1 MILCIC
7 SNTMIVNLEA
17 NMKYVSLSNYLKS
30 EYGEKYYKLALSCS
44 TSCPNRDGKC
54 GFGGCIFCSAKG
66 SGDFA
71 QDALLPVNV
80 QIENAKDIIKNKSDN
95 DRYIAYFQAF
105 TSTYGDFNYL
115 KEVFTETINR
125 DDVAILSIATRPDCL
140 SDDILNLISK
150 LNKIKPVWVELGL
163 QSIHKSTAEY
173 IRRGYDTDVYFDA
186 VKKLKAIGVH
196 VITHIIIGLP
206 FETKELII
214 ETAREV
220 GRVTDGVKLQ
230 LLHVIKGTDL
240 AIEYEK
246 GVFDTLSMEEYADLL
261 CECLNAIPENVV
273 VHRLTGDG
281 DKQTLIAPTWTR
293 DKKRVLNFIN
303 HKIAQFKR
311 NEF

>member
-1 MILCIC
+1 MR
-7 SNTMIVNLEA
+7 
-17 NMKYVSLSNYLKS
+17 YVSLSNYLKS

-44 TSCPNRDGKC
+44 NSCPNRDGKC
-54 GFGGCIFCSAKG
+54 GYGGCIFCSLKG

-71 QDALLPVNV
+71 QDALLPVSE
-80 QIENAKDIIKNKSDN
+80 QIERAKSLVKNKSDN

-105 TSTYGDFNYL
+105 TSTYGDFVYL
-115 KEVFTETINR
+115 KNTFTETLKR

-140 SDDILNLISK
+140 NDDIIELLSK
-150 LNKIKPVWVELGL
+150 LNNIKPVWVELGL

-173 IRRGYDTDVYFDA
+173 IRRGYNTEVYFDA
-186 VKKLKAIGVH
+186 VRKLKAIGVH

-206 FETKELII
+206 FETKEMIV

-230 LLHVIKGTDL
+230 LLHVIRGTDL
-240 AIEYEK
+240 ADEYEK
-246 GVFDTLSMEEYADLL
+246 GVFETLSMEEYADIL
-261 CECLNAIPENVV
+261 CECLNAMPENVV

-281 DKQTLIAPTWTR
+281 DKQTLIAPTWTK

-303 HKIAQFKR
+303 HKIA
-311 NEF
+311 EFERY

>member
-1 MILCIC
+1 
-7 SNTMIVNLEA
+7 
-17 NMKYVSLSNYLKS
+17 MKYVSLSNYLKN

-44 TSCPNRDGKC
+44 TSCPNRDGVC
-54 GFGGCIFCSAKG
+54 GYGGCIFCSTKG

-71 QDALLPVNV
+71 QDALLPVNI
-80 QIENAKDIIKNKSDN
+80 QIENAKDLIKNKSDN

-173 IRRGYDTDVYFDA
+173 IRRGYDTNVYFDA
-186 VKKLKAIGVH
+186 VKKLQTIGVH

-206 FETKELII
+206 FETKEMII
-214 ETAREV
+214 ETAKEV

-240 AIEYEK
+240 ASEYEK
-246 GVFDTLSMEEYADLL
+246 GLFKTLSMEEYADLL
-261 CECLNAIPENVV
+261 CECLNAMPEKVV

-281 DKQTLIAPTWTR
+281 DKNTLIAPTWTK

-303 HKIAQFKR
+303 HKIAQFER
-311 NEF
+311 NKS

>member
-1 MILCIC
+1 M
-7 SNTMIVNLEA
+7 
-17 NMKYVSLSNYLKS
+17 
-30 EYGEKYYKLALSCS
+30 
-44 TSCPNRDGKC
+44 
-54 GFGGCIFCSAKG
+54 
-66 SGDFA
+66 
-71 QDALLPVNV
+71 PVNE
-80 QIENAKDIIKNKSDN
+80 QIEKAKALVKNKSDN

-105 TSTYGDFNYL
+105 TSTYGDFEYL
-115 KEVFTETINR
+115 KKTFTETINR

-140 SDDILNLISK
+140 SDDMLKLIGRLNI
-150 LNKIKPVWVELGL
+150 IKPVWVELGL
-163 QSIHKSTAEY
+163 QSVHKSTAEY

-186 VKKLKAIGVH
+186 VKKLKAISVH

-206 FETKELII
+206 FETKEMII

-240 AIEYEK
+240 ADEYEK

-261 CECLNAIPENVV
+261 CECLNAMPENVV
-273 VHRLTGDG
+273 MHRLTGDG
-281 DKQTLIAPTWTR
+281 DKQTLIAPVWTK

-303 HKIAQFKR
+303 HKIAIFER

>member
-1 MILCIC
+1 
-7 SNTMIVNLEA
+7 MIVNLEA

-150 LNKIKPVWVELGL
+150 LNKIRPVWVELGL

-240 AIEYEK
+240 ADEYEK

-261 CECLNAIPENVV
+261 CGCLNAMPENVV

-303 HKIAQFKR
+303 HKIAQFER